1 MGRSRRFR
9 FAGLRI
15 RRHICMMGVYLLS
28 KTRWNSS
35 IWCWNF
41 SWHNP
46 RKPTWWLFC
55 GCYSEGQAPLL
66 KQGNRK
72 TRTKAYELPGL
83 AVGDVL
89 LIGKFKNRKAT
100 ITGFSSDENNQPVA
114 QTDKG
119 DQKIFKP
126 RIAKLMPAKQRLMAY
141 CGRADPP
148 VAPLARLLVWGPAGD
163 QSDNT

>member
-1 MGRSRRFR
+1 MWIFFFFQAEDGIRDYKVTGVQTCALPISRRFR

-15 RRHICMMGVYLLS
+15 RRRICMMGVYLLS

-46 RKPTWWLFC
+46 RKGIWWLFC

-83 AVGDVL
+83 ALGDVL
-89 LIGKFKNRKAT
+89 LIG
-100 ITGFSSDENNQPVA
+100 SS
-114 QTDKG
+114 
-119 DQKIFKP
+119 
-126 RIAKLMPAKQRLMAY
+126 RIVKR
-141 CGRADPP
+141 
-148 VAPLARLLVWGPAGD
+148 
-163 QSDNT
+163 

>member
-15 RRHICMMGVYLLS
+15 RRRICMMGVYLLS
-28 KTRWNSS
+28 KTQWNSS

-46 RKPTWWLFC
+46 REQIWWLFC
-55 GCYSEGQAPLL
+55 GYCKRRSSAIL

-72 TRTKAYELPGL
+72 TRKKAYELPGL

-89 LIGKFKNRKAT
+89 LIGKFKNRKA
-100 ITGFSSDENNQPVA
+100 IIIEFLSDENSL
-114 QTDKG
+114 
-119 DQKIFKP
+119 
-126 RIAKLMPAKQRLMAY
+126 RPAWLCPYGGTASTI
-141 CGRADPP
+141 CI
-148 VAPLARLLVWGPAGD
+148 L
-163 QSDNT
+163 

>member
-15 RRHICMMGVYLLS
+15 RRRIFMMGVYLLS
-28 KTRWNSS
+28 KTQWNSS

-46 RKPTWWLFC
+46 RKRIWWLFC

-66 KQGNRK
+66 KQGKRK
-72 TRTKAYELPGL
+72 TRKKAYELPGL

-89 LIGKFKNRKAT
+89 LIGSLRIVKRYLS
-100 ITGFSSDENNQPVA
+100 GFFRMKTALDGPSCVHM
-114 QTDKG
+114 G
-119 DQKIFKP
+119 V
-126 RIAKLMPAKQRLMAY
+126 
-141 CGRADPP
+141 PP
-148 VAPLARLLVWGPAGD
+148 VP
-163 QSDNT
+163 